1 MFKKR
6 LKMKKINDSIYE
18 TQLKSVDT
26 IFFGIETIDK
36 QSFTYNVNG
45 TYKILLKENSSDLIE
60 FIFDSLTF
68 DEKRLFLKHLDFKEL
83 VENNSKIILLN
94 NEINSNYKF
103 VRKNQS
109 GKFYVK
115 NSDIKDL
122 TIMLSDLNNNNT
134 YVKI

>member
-45 TYKILLKENSSDLIE
+45 TYKILLKENSSDLLAV
-60 FIFDSLTF
+60 SYTHLT
-68 DEKRLFLKHLDFKEL
+68 LPP
-83 VENNSKIILLN
+83 ILL
-94 NEINSNYKF
+94 
-103 VRKNQS
+103 V
-109 GKFYVK
+109 
-115 NSDIKDL
+115 
-122 TIMLSDLNNNNT
+122 
-134 YVKI
+134 